1 MFYLIRNTMVTY
13 ADLSTT
19 ELEYLRSKWDS
30 EVTELTKERG
40 RKQTRLNDRLNRTAE
55 DAAEKTE
62 LENELQEMQTVL
74 TELQNAN
81 ASSAAIATIQAQV
94 NALQA
99 RVDGFGSGTSYVS
112 NTDAMLY
119 QLELDEIDALK
130 TLRTTGLGNIN
141 TQLGN

>member
-1 MFYLIRNTMVTY
+1 MVTY